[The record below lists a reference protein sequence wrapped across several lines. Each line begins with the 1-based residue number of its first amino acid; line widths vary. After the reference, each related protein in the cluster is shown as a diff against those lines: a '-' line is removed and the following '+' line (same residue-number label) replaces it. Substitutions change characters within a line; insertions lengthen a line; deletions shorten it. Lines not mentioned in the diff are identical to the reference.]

1 MKTKVWKRVAAL
13 AMCATLWLGAFG
25 CSPAKDPSQTP
36 QEPQGPSSGQKVSG
50 RTAYAHSE
58 RYSLWADGDTGEV
71 WISDREDTVLWSTFA
86 VLGEGMYDIAT
97 EERRN
102 AVILVYAVDKYNNT
116 NMASSYTHSVQEG
129 GLTLSPV
136 SNGVTLYFD
145 FPGETEKYTVPVQ
158 FTLQNDRLQVE
169 VLFDRIRTYG
179 DVEINTV
186 DLMPYFGAATK
197 EDEGYMLVPDGSGA
211 LISFSDVKQAAD
223 VYSQPVY
230 GKDPVLTTERQLE
243 FPEDAR
249 LPVMGLSR
257 NGKGFVAY
265 VEQGACETTV
275 NAAQPGKI
283 SIFSHLHFSFTYIQR
298 DRYTLADKDLNA
310 QTVFVNADVASTV
323 NPVVTYLFLDES
335 ADYIAMANRLREY
348 LIETEGYTRTETA
361 DPTLFLEMFGGALQE
376 KNLLGI
382 PYHTLQVATTFA
394 DAKDILAR
402 LRGQVSADIQ
412 TVLYGFQKKGMYHN
426 AYDWTFDKAFG
437 GTEGFDALCAYAAEN
452 RITVRPALEFQMLYS
467 GRVGNAARR
476 ISGDYITEGLRQPH
490 TGIVDE
496 DIEWYRLS
504 PVKAAQTAKDFLANT
519 ARPSGSG
526 IFLPEYGDT
535 VYADYNKNDPL
546 TRSEAL
552 QHVLSVLQAANGN
565 AVVNGGNLYAVTQ
578 SSAVLGAPET
588 ASGYVL
594 ESEHVPF
601 YSILL
606 HGFNSFSG
614 APINEAKNPKESF
627 LHCIANG
634 YSLTFRLTSESPYV
648 LQKTDMNYLL
658 STQFSAWE
666 QDIVQMT
673 KRLQELNG
681 LNDRFIT
688 NYRTEGDVT
697 VTTYDNG
704 VQVYV
709 NFGTQEATVDGY
721 PISAQDFLCIR

>member
-1 MKTKVWKRVAAL
+1 MKTKAGMRVAAL
-13 AMCATLWLGAFG
+13 AVCATLLLGVFG
-25 CSPAKDPSQTP
+25 CSPAADSSETP
-36 QEPQGPSSGQKVSG
+36 KEPQGAVSGTAVSG
-50 RTAYAHSE
+50 RTAYAHGE

-71 WISDREDTVLWSTFA
+71 WISDREGTVLWSSFA

-116 NMASSYTHSVQEG
+116 NMASSYTHSVQQG

-136 SNGVTLYFD
+136 TNGVTLYFD

-211 LISFSDVKQAAD
+211 LISFSDVKQSAD

-230 GKDPVLTTERQLE
+230 GQDNVLTTERQLE

-310 QTVFVNADVASTV
+310 QTVFVNADVASAV
-323 NPVVTYLFLDES
+323 NPVVTYLFLEES
-335 ADYIAMANRLREY
+335 ADYIAMANTLRDY
-348 LIETEGYTRTETA
+348 LIETEGYTRTEAA
-361 DPTLFLEMFGGALQE
+361 DPTLFLELFGGALQE
-376 KNLLGI
+376 KNFLGI

-394 DAKDILAR
+394 DAQDILTR
-402 LRGQVSADIQ
+402 LRGQVSANMQ
-412 TVLYGFQKKGMYHN
+412 AMLYGFQKKGMYHN
-426 AYDWTFDKAFG
+426 AYDFTFDKAFG
-437 GTEGFDALCAYAAEN
+437 GTEAFDALCAYAAAN
-452 RITVRPALEFQMLYS
+452 RITVLPALEFQTLYK
-467 GRVGNAARR
+467 GKVGNAARR

-490 TGIVDE
+490 TGTVE
-496 DIEWYRLS
+496 DLEWYLLS
-504 PVKAAQTAKDFLANT
+504 PIKAAQTAKAFLENT
-519 ARPSGSG
+519 ARPSGTAV
-526 IFLPEYGDT
+526 FLPEYGHT
-535 VYADYNKNDPL
+535 VYADYAKDEPL
-546 TRSEAL
+546 TRSAAL
-552 QHVLSVLQAANGN
+552 QHVLSVLQAAEGK

-578 SSAVLGAPET
+578 SSAILQAPAT
-588 ASGYVL
+588 ASGYVP

-601 YSILL
+601 YAMLL
-606 HGFNSFSG
+606 HGFNTFAG
-614 APINEAKNPKESF
+614 APINEANNPKESF
-627 LHCIANG
+627 LRAIANG
-634 YSLTFRLTSESPYV
+634 YSLNFRLTAESPYV
-648 LQKTDMNYLL
+648 LRKTNLNHLL

-666 QDIVQMT
+666 QDIVHMT
-673 KRLQELNG
+673 ARLQELSG
-681 LNDRFIT
+681 LNDRFIMH
-688 NYRTEGDVT
+688 YRTEGDVT

-704 VQVYV
+704 VRVYV
-709 NFGTQEATVDGY
+709 NFGTQDATVDDHRI
-721 PISAQDFLCIR
+721 PAQDFLCVR

>member
-13 AMCATLWLGAFG
+13 AVCATLLLGTLG
-25 CSPAKDPSQTP
+25 CSPATDQTGTSN
-36 QEPQGPSSGQKVSG
+36 EPQDPSSGQAVSG
-50 RTAYAHSE
+50 RAAYAQSE

-71 WISDREDTVLWSTFA
+71 WITDREGTVLWSTFA

-102 AVILVYAVDKYNNT
+102 AVVLVYAVDKYNNT
-116 NMASSYTHSVQEG
+116 NMASSYTHSVLEG
-129 GLTLSPV
+129 GLTLSQIP
-136 SNGVTLYFD
+136 NGVTLYFD

-179 DVEINTV
+179 DVEINTI

-197 EDEGYMLVPDGSGA
+197 DDEGYMLVPDGSGA

-243 FPEDAR
+243 YPEDAR

-265 VEQGACETTV
+265 VEQAACETTV

-310 QTVFVNADVASTV
+310 QTVFVNADVASAV

-335 ADYIAMANRLREY
+335 ADYVTMANTLRDY
-348 LIETEGYTRTETA
+348 LIETEGYTRTKAT

-382 PYHTLQVATTFA
+382 PYHTLQVATTFE
-394 DAKDILAR
+394 DAQNILAR
-402 LRGQVSADIQ
+402 LRGQVSANIQ
-412 TVLYGFQKKGMYHN
+412 TMLYGFQKKGMYHN
-426 AYDWTFDKAFG
+426 AYDWAFDKAFG
-437 GTEGFDALCAYAAEN
+437 GTDGFNALCAYAAEN
-452 RITVRPALEFQMLYS
+452 RITVRPALEFQMLYR
-467 GRVGNAARR
+467 GRVTNAARR

-490 TGIVDE
+490 TGVVDE
-496 DIEWYRLS
+496 DTEWYRLS
-504 PVKAAQTAKDFLANT
+504 PVKAAQTAKDFLAN
-519 ARPSGSG
+519 AIRPSGSG
-526 IFLPEYGDT
+526 IFLPEYGYS
-535 VYADYNKNDPL
+535 VYADYNKDDPL
-546 TRSEAL
+546 TRSESL
-552 QHVLSVLQAANGN
+552 QHVLSVLQAADGN

-578 SSAVLGAPET
+578 SSAVLQAPET

-594 ESEHVPF
+594 ESGHVPF

-614 APINEAKNPKESF
+614 SPINESKNPKESF
-627 LHCIANG
+627 LRCIASG
-634 YSLTFRLTSESPYV
+634 YSLTFRLTSESPYA
-648 LQKTDMNYLL
+648 LRKTALNHLL

-673 KRLQELNG
+673 TRLQELNG

-688 NYRTEGDVT
+688 DYRTEGDVT
-697 VTTYDNG
+697 VTNYDNG
-704 VQVYV
+704 AKVYV
-709 NFGTQEATVDGY
+709 NFGAQDATVDGQR
-721 PISAQDFLCIR
+721 ITAQDFLCVR